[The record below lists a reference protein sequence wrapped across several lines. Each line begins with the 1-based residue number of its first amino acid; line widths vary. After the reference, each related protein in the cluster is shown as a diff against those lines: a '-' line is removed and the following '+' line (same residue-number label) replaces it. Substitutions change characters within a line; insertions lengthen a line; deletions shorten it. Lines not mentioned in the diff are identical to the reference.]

1 MRLYRALIAL
11 ALLLVLVVTIGGIW
25 NLIRGAS
32 VQRQVLP
39 DGSVV
44 VLKGVTYG
52 RQHRL
57 PTGTLLQRVGGRLL
71 PSDLAR
77 RFGVPMLSYAT
88 TNDSMIVWWE
98 LTNLPMA
105 GNSFFSTPELVIAD
119 DRGNEF
125 AASDFTTRYGVTTPT
140 QGGVFRLIPRENER
154 LLIRMRFSDLIAR
167 TDGLVAFNV
176 RNPARKID
184 SRWQAHSLPATSRL
198 DDVEIVLTDLS
209 PSIPFPGEG
218 DSLAGWMTANARFSV
233 AGRNSTDWQLCG
245 VEVFDEAGG
254 SYRPGVGALRVNM
267 NDGSLRFRGGLS
279 PTTVWKLRF
288 AVGQVGGFR
297 SNQVSTFR
305 DVPLEGLARATFAP
319 RSNDVNGVT
328 LTLFDVT
335 TGRPRCLNLTTMPP
349 DDEVT
354 VVLSEAIDE
363 QGQRHDVRF
372 IGPRFSRGGRS
383 HGYFSFPMDW
393 NLKSKSVDAT
403 FGISRL
409 RYVEMLVRPSDSP
422 AKSSS
427 AFPPPAK

>member
-1 MRLYRALIAL
+1 MKLNRGLIAL
-11 ALLLVLVVTIGGIW
+11 VLLLVLVVTTGGIW
-25 NLIRGAS
+25 NLICGAS

-57 PTGTLLQRVGGRLL
+57 PAGTLLQRIVGRLL
-71 PSDLAR
+71 PSDFAR
-77 RFGVPMLSYAT
+77 RFGIPMLTYTT

-98 LTNLPMA
+98 LTDLPKA
-105 GNSFFSTPELVIAD
+105 GNSLYSIPELVIAD
-119 DRGNEF
+119 DQGNEF
-125 AASDFTTRYGVTTPT
+125 AASDFTIRYGVTTPS
-140 QGGVFRLIPRENER
+140 QGGVFGLIPRGNER
-154 LLIRMRFSDLIAR
+154 LSIRMRFSDLIAR
-167 TDGLVAFNV
+167 TDGSVAFNV
-176 RNPARKID
+176 RNPAPRID

-198 DDVEIVLTDLS
+198 DEVEIVLTDLS
-209 PSIPFPGEG
+209 PSIPFPGE
-218 DSLAGWMTANARFSV
+218 DASLAGWMTASARFSV
-233 AGRNSTDWQLCG
+233 AGRSSTDWQLCG

-254 SYRPGVGALRVNM
+254 NYRPGVGALRVNM
-267 NDGSLRFRGGLS
+267 NDGSLRFRGSLS
-279 PTTVWKLRF
+279 STKVWKLRF
-288 AVGQVGGFR
+288 AVCQVGGFR
-297 SNQVSTFR
+297 SNQVTIFR

-319 RSNDVNGVT
+319 RSNNVNGVT
-328 LTLFDVT
+328 LNLFDVT
-335 TGRPRCLNLTTMPP
+335 TGRPRCLNLMTMPP

-372 IGPRFSRGGRS
+372 IGPRFSRRGRS
-383 HGYFSFPMDW
+383 HGYASFPMDQ
-393 NLKSKSVDAT
+393 NLRSKSVDAT

-427 AFPPPAK
+427 AFPPPTK